1 MMAPRLVPH
10 LQDDPDDWG
19 PWYDNAPRLR
29 LSSSARLSALR
40 RSFYDEGIAAQA
52 AQGRRVKV
60 ATYVLA
66 GIGTDVDAMHQALGV
81 YAGRMGWRVSTQSF
95 TDDPRGC
102 PPEARPAFR
111 AACRYAASGFAD
123 GVLALDRFALP
134 PSDEAYESWLRWLHD
149 RMSFIA
155 FAPLAIATPQ
165 TSLLLAPSG
174 SGGRDDQEPSTGS
187 SGIATARAM
196 APGSTT
202 SATPNS

>member
-1 MMAPRLVPH
+1 MSAPRLVPH
-10 LQDDPDDWG
+10 LQDDPDEWR

-29 LSSSARLSALR
+29 LSSSSRLSALR
-40 RSFYDEGIAAQA
+40 RSFYEEGIAAQA
-52 AQGRRVKV
+52 EQGRRVKV

-134 PSDEAYESWLRWLHD
+134 SSDEAYESWLRWLHD

-155 FAPLAIATPQ
+155 FAPLAIAGPQ
-165 TSLLLAPSG
+165 TSQLLAPAG

-187 SGIATARAM
+187 SA
-196 APGSTT
+196 
-202 SATPNS
+202 